1 MQKWVFRRGLQNS
14 ANQAAGR
21 PLKTPFAADFGK
33 GTSSVAAEKLE
44 NPGTDV
50 EAWAFRPM

>member
-44 NPGTDV
+44 NPGTAV